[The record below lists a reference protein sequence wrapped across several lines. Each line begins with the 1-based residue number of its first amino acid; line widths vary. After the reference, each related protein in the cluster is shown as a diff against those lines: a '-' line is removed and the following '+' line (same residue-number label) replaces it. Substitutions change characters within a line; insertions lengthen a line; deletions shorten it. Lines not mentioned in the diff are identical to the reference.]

1 MEVKVLPSLLSADFL
16 NLRDDIVR
24 MESAQV
30 DMFHLDVMDGQFV
43 PNISYGLPLI
53 EAIRRGTDAPLDV
66 HLMTEDPEQ
75 FIETLGEIG
84 VDMVSF
90 HIEATAHAHRL
101 VSHIKAQ
108 GMKAGIALNPQTP
121 IIQVKHLLA
130 DVDYVL
136 IMTVNPGF
144 GGQSFIDAGI
154 DKIKELSAIRS
165 EKNLDFEIEVD
176 GGINDE
182 TAKHCI
188 DAGATLLVSGS
199 YLFKARDAKEMV
211 QLLRGQHEG

>member
-121 IIQVKHLLA
+121 IIQVTHLLG

-182 TAKHCI
+182 TAKRCI

-199 YLFKARDAKEMV
+199 YLFKARDTKEMV